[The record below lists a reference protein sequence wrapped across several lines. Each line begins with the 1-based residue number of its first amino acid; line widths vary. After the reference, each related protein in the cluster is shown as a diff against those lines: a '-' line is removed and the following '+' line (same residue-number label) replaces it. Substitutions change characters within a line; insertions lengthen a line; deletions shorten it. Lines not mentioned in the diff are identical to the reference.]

1 MRTRLKSTPTAGHAV
16 NLMATL
22 AMVLVLIGTALPR
35 VPAKAQAQAQT
46 PRDIASGRVIVTLDA
61 SADADAVANR
71 AIRQGNAEVR

>member
-1 MRTRLKSTPTAGHAV
+1 
-16 NLMATL
+16 MATL

-35 VPAKAQAQAQT
+35 VPAKAQAQT

-71 AIRQGNAEVR
+71 AIWQGNAEVR